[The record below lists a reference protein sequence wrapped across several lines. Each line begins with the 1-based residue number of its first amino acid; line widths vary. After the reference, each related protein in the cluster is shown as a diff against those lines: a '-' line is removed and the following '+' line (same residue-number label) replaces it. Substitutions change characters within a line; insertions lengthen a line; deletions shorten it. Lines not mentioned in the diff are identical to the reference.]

1 MIAANVAAA
10 RALEAKKAPVMYR
23 IHESPSR
30 EKLVALKDYLA
41 TFDLE
46 SRSAK

>member
-23 IHESPSR
+23 VHERRAARSW
-30 EKLVALKDYLA
+30 
-41 TFDLE
+41 
-46 SRSAK
+46 SRSRII

>member
-23 IHESPSR
+23 VHEPPSR
-30 EKLVALKDYLA
+30 EKLEALEGLFETFGVEFTLA
-41 TFDLE
+41 
-46 SRSAK
+46 R